1 MKSKEILKMSESK
14 SSGVFQIKI
23 SVDGEDEYIVV
34 HGCCLPHVTAR
45 VMQFL
50 GYVYDEEEV
59 EFLGI
64 NVVEGEYVD
73 LDDELKELEE
83 GEEGEGE
90 DNNKGGGSINTRGG
104 DEKPGYWSGGKGSG
118 YLN

>member
-1 MKSKEILKMSESK
+1 MSESK

-50 GYVYDEEEV
+50 GLVYDEEEEV

-64 NVVEGEYVD
+64 NVVEGEYMD
-73 LDDELKELEE
+73 LDEELKELEE
-83 GEEGEGE
+83 EGE
-90 DNNKGGGSINTRGG
+90 DRNEGGGSINTQGG

>member
-64 NVVEGEYVD
+64 NVIEGDYVD
-73 LDDELKELEE
+73 LDEELKELEKEESE
-83 GEEGEGE
+83 GE
-90 DNNKGGGSINTRGG
+90 NKGGGSINTQGG
-104 DEKPGYWSGGKGSG
+104 EGKPGYWSGGKGSG

>member
-1 MKSKEILKMSESK
+1 MSESK

-73 LDDELKELEE
+73 LDEELKDLEE
-83 GEEGEGE
+83 EERNDGNE
-90 DNNKGGGSINTRGG
+90 GGGSINTQNG
-104 DEKPGYWSGGKGSG
+104 DGKPGYWSGGKGSG